1 MAAPQPLCLRRPRPL
16 ATAVLLLAAA
26 LCAAPARNALP
37 GTAAVATL
45 VPPKG
50 PRSDYILFCN
60 AKRAE
65 VKKDTSPTEKMKILG
80 SLWQK
85 LSDEEKTP
93 WRAKAA
99 EDKERF
105 KKEEAEFVAGGG
117 EMPKKG
123 RKRHQVVAKKEKD
136 EAKEKAEKKVKKP
149 RSPSAYNIFMKENLQ
164 KGFHEAGPN
173 AKAAE
178 VMKEVAKEWKALS
191 DEDRA
196 AYDEQAAQAKAELLE
211 ALAA

>member
-123 RKRHQVVAKKEKD
+123 RKRHQ
-136 EAKEKAEKKVKKP
+136 AEKKVKKP